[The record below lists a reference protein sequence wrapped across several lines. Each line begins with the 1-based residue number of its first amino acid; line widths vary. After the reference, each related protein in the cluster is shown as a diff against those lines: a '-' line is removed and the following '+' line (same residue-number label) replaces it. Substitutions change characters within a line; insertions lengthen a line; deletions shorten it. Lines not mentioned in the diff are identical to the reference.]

1 MKKKILI
8 YLLISISALLL
19 VFSGA
24 FLIWAGNPMEVMPEA
39 HVALQGST
47 SVSVEQEDWLVFHP
61 SDMNGTGLILYPGAR
76 VGVES
81 YAPQALEIASQGYL
95 VVIVPMPL
103 NMAVFDINAADAV
116 LRAFPEVKHW
126 AIGGHSLGG
135 AMAAQYMAA
144 HAGEIEG
151 LVLWASFP
159 ASSNDLSKLPIHVT
173 SISASLDAF
182 STPDKIEASRPIL
195 PADTTWVVIE
205 GGNHSQFGWYGLQ
218 PGDNPA
224 VISREEQTQQIAD
237 ATIALLASLGK

>member
-8 YLLISISALLL
+8 YLLIIISALLAM
-19 VFSGA
+19 VSGA
-24 FLIWAGNPMEVMPEA
+24 FLIWAGSPMKAMPEA
-39 HVALQGST
+39 RVAMQGS
-47 SVSVEQEDWLVFHP
+47 SAVSVEQSDWLVFHP
-61 SDMNGTGLILYPGAR
+61 SDMNGAGLILYPGAR
-76 VGVES
+76 VDIES
-81 YAPQALEIASQGYL
+81 YAPQVLEIASQGYL

-116 LRAFPEVKHW
+116 LKAFPEVKHW

-135 AMAAQYMAA
+135 AMAAQYLAT

-159 ASSNDLSKLPIHVT
+159 ASSNDLSKSPIHVT

-182 STPDKIEASRPIL
+182 STPGKIEASRPIL
-195 PADTTWVVIE
+195 PVDTTWVVIE

-224 VISREEQTQQIAD
+224 VITGEEQTHQIAD
-237 ATIALLASLGK
+237 ATITLLVSLVK

>member
-1 MKKKILI
+1 MKKRILI
-8 YLLISISALLL
+8 YLLIFISALLA
-19 VFSGA
+19 VVSSA
-24 FLIWAGNPMEVMPEA
+24 FLIWAGTPMEVMPEA
-39 HVALQGST
+39 GVALQGST
-47 SVSVEQEDWLVFHP
+47 AVSVEQADWLVFRP

-76 VGVES
+76 VGILS
-81 YAPQALEIASQGYL
+81 YAPQALQIASQGYL

-116 LRAFPEVKHW
+116 LKAFPEVVRW

-135 AMAAQYMAA
+135 AMAAQFIAT

-159 ASSNDLSKLPIHVT
+159 ASSNDLSKLPIRVT

-182 STPDKIEASRPIL
+182 STPGKIEASRPIL
-195 PADTTWVVIE
+195 PTDTTWVVIE

-224 VISREEQTQQIAD
+224 AITREEQTNQIVD

>member
-8 YLLISISALLL
+8 YLLIFISALL
-19 VFSGA
+19 VVVSGA

-39 HVALQGST
+39 RAALQGSPA
-47 SVSVEQEDWLVFHP
+47 VSVEQADWLVFHP
-61 SDMNGTGLILYPGAR
+61 SHINGTGLILYPGAR
-76 VGVES
+76 VDVQS
-81 YAPQALEIASQGYL
+81 YAPQALQIASQGYL

-116 LRAFPEVKHW
+116 LKAFPEVQRW

-135 AMAAQYMAA
+135 AMAAQYLAT
-144 HAGEIEG
+144 HPDEIEG

-159 ASSNDLSKLPIHVT
+159 ASNNDLSKFPVKVT

-182 STPDKIEASRPIL
+182 STPGKIEASRPIL

-224 VISREEQTQQIAD
+224 TITREEQTHQIVD

>member
-8 YLLISISALLL
+8 YLLIFISALL
-19 VFSGA
+19 VVVSGA
-24 FLIWAGNPMEVMPEA
+24 FLIWAGNPMEVIPEA
-39 HVALQGST
+39 RVALQGST
-47 SVSVEQEDWLVFHP
+47 AVSVEQTDWLVFRP
-61 SDMNGTGLILYPGAR
+61 SVMNGTALILYPGAR
-76 VGVES
+76 VDIHS
-81 YAPQALEIASQGYL
+81 YAPQALQIASRGYL

-116 LRAFPEVKHW
+116 LKAFPEVEHW

-135 AMAAQYMAA
+135 AMAAQYLAT
-144 HAGEIEG
+144 HPDEIEG

-159 ASSNDLSKLPIHVT
+159 ASNNDLSKLPVKVT

-182 STPDKIEASRPIL
+182 STPGKIEASRSIL
-195 PADTTWVVIE
+195 PADTTWVMIE

-224 VISREEQTQQIAD
+224 AIPREEQTRQIVD